1 MCFKMRR
8 LIYIF
13 FPVFLVA
20 CQNQQKNNPENNSS
34 DNSTASGKE
43 FHQKRHRERH
53 SQAELTSLIIN
64 GETVIV
70 PSDSPVRSKLVTY
83 EVIKQDLNALFT
95 TTGIIRPLP
104 GHKVEIAPPFDGRI
118 IKSFVGLGNKVHIGT
133 PLFEVNS
140 SDYFEYLKL
149 FFQSRNERDLAEKNY
164 LRKKDLL
171 ETGVSSGKEFD
182 EAKLEFD
189 LAVREYE
196 KTVAMLKIFNV
207 NPEEADIARPLV
219 IKSPISG
226 EIVRTD
232 ITVGQYI
239 RSDADPI
246 ITIADIDKIWAV
258 ANVKEKDLGSIS
270 LNDHVEVFTASQPEK
285 PFQGVVKYVGN
296 IMNTES
302 RSVEVYIE
310 CPNPDH
316 LLKCGMFVTVRFYHE
331 LRDIL
336 TIPAG
341 SLMQDYNSTYVFIN
355 EGPDKYVKREVTA
368 SSLPDKRMIVHS
380 GLNDGDMIVS
390 EGSIYLR

>member
-1 MCFKMRR
+1 MRI
-8 LIYIF
+8 LFYLF
-13 FPVFLVA
+13 FPMLLIA
-20 CQNQQKNNPENNSS
+20 CQNNQNNNPENKSS
-34 DNSTASGKE
+34 DNPVTSSRKYQ
-43 FHQKRHRERH
+43 QKRHRERR
-53 SQAELTSLIIN
+53 SQGEPINLIVN
-64 GETVIV
+64 GETITI

-83 EVIKQDLNALFT
+83 KVIKEDLDALFT
-95 TTGIIRPLP
+95 TTGIIKPLT
-104 GHKVEIAPPFDGRI
+104 GHKVEIALPFDGRI
-118 IKSFVGLGNKVHIGT
+118 VKSFVALGQKVRNGT

-140 SDYFEYLKL
+140 SDYFEYIKL

-164 LRKKDLL
+164 LRKKELL
-171 ETGVSSGKEFD
+171 ETGVSSRKEFD
-182 EAKLEFD
+182 EAKLDYD
-189 LAVREYE
+189 LTVREYE
-196 KTVAMLKIFNV
+196 KTLAMLKIFNI

-232 ITVGQYI
+232 ITVGEYV
-239 RSDADPI
+239 RSDADPV
-246 ITIADIDKIWAV
+246 ITIADIDKIWAI

-270 LNDHVEVFTASQPEK
+270 LDDNVEVFTDSQPEK
-285 PFQGVVKYVGN
+285 PFRGVVKYVGN

-302 RSVEVYIE
+302 RSVEVYVE

-331 LRDIL
+331 LKDIL

-341 SLMQDYNSTYVFIN
+341 SLMQDYNSTYVYVN

-368 SSLPDKRMIVHS
+368 SSMSDKRMIVHS
-380 GLNDGDMIVS
+380 GLNDGDIIVS